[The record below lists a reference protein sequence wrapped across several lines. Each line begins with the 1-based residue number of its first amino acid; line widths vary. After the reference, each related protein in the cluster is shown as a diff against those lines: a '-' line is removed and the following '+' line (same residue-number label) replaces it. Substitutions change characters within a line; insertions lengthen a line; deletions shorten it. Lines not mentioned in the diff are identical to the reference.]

1 MRAKSAVAAAASE
14 NVKNFKI
21 YRWDPNEKVG
31 TGACSFI
38 SVPVVGCLLLVAR
51 REYLY
56 CAGPELQS
64 DSRDCCCVVILE
76 MH

>member
-38 SVPVVGCLLLVAR
+38 SVPVVGCLLLCVGSICIVPVQSCSLTQETAAVA
-51 REYLY
+51 Y
-56 CAGPELQS
+56 C
-64 DSRDCCCVVILE
+64 V
-76 MH
+76 